1 MSRYYVGL
9 MSGTSLDGMD
19 AVLVE
24 FTPHG
29 VLQVEQTC
37 LPIPDTL
44 RTTLLETCGASHIAF
59 EQLACLD
66 VEVAHFAANAVC
78 ELLDKAH
85 VTAQDIIALGS
96 HGQTLY
102 HAPHGTHPTTLQ
114 VGDPNIIAEQTGIT
128 TVADFRRRDI
138 AVKGQGA
145 PLVPAFHHA
154 VFSSD
159 DETRII
165 LNIGGIANITLL
177 PRENTGKVIGF
188 DTGPGNVL
196 MDHWYRQHHN
206 GHYDQ
211 DGNWATSGQ
220 VIDSLLQEMLEEDY
234 FKLSPPKSTGRELFN
249 ARWLTQK
256 LNAKNSHHKTED
268 IQATLCEL
276 TALSISQGIYT
287 WANEAQRVIVCGGG
301 AHNAH
306 LLKRLQ
312 AHLELDV
319 ETSKQYGI
327 APDWVEATAFAWL
340 AKQTM
345 EKQPGNLPSVT
356 GAQRAV
362 ILGGVYAKNGM

>member
-19 AVLVE
+19 TVLVK
-24 FTPHG
+24 FTPNG
-29 VLQVEQTC
+29 VLQVEQTY
-37 LPIPDTL
+37 LPMPDAL
-44 RTTLLETCGASHIAF
+44 RTALLEACGASHITF
-59 EQLACLD
+59 EQLAYLD
-66 VEVAHFAANAVC
+66 VEVARFAANAVSK
-78 ELLDKAH
+78 LLDKAR

-102 HAPHGTHPTTLQ
+102 HAPRGTHPTTLQ
-114 VGDPNIIAEQTGIT
+114 VGDPNIIAELTGIT

-138 AVKGQGA
+138 AANGEGA
-145 PLVPAFHHA
+145 PLVPAFHRA

-159 DETRII
+159 DESRVI
-165 LNIGGIANITLL
+165 LNIGGIANITVL
-177 PRENTGKVIGF
+177 PGANSNDETVGF

-196 MDHWYRQHHN
+196 MDHWHRQHHD
-206 GHYDQ
+206 GHYDK
-211 DGNWATSGQ
+211 DGNWAASGQ
-220 VIDSLLQEMLEEDY
+220 IIHALLQKMLEEAY

-249 ARWLTQK
+249 DQWLNQK
-256 LNAKNSHHKTED
+256 LNLKNSLHKKED

-276 TALSISQGIYT
+276 TALSISQALHT
-287 WANEAQRVIVCGGG
+287 WASEAQRVIVCGGG
-301 AHNAH
+301 AHNRH

-312 AHLELDV
+312 AHLEIDV
-319 ETSKQYGI
+319 ETSEQYGI

-356 GAQRAV
+356 GAQSEV
-362 ILGGVYAKNGM
+362 ILGGVYYS